1 MLQSDNWELPTF
13 WTNRLS
19 QNISN

>member
-1 MLQSDNWELPTF
+1 MLQRDNWELPTF